1 MILEGIIKN
10 AKTQNLLIWFTN
22 THLTLISFVF
32 SLWITNATA
41 NEFEKEGQKGVDT
54 YLSRLKWV

>member
-1 MILEGIIKN
+1 MILEEKLRMQ
-10 AKTQNLLIWFTN
+10 KRKFPN

-41 NEFEKEGQKGVDT
+41 NEFEKGGQKGVDT